1 MIKNFLL
8 FATLLISQKLIIC
21 ADECSVFSCSQLD
34 PSAETGQTCS
44 YSGTSCE
51 SIFTSC
57 GELLSSGDC
66 STAKVKFTSPT
77 QECNWNAEAQGG
89 AKCELKQLQ
98 CSDFAS
104 SLPNGFHCEDLK
116 ASANKY
122 CITVED
128 HCVEESGCP
137 SDKDTCTQHKPLDS
151 NNKWDHLRIC
161 EQTTDGCQSK
171 LKLCDDYEGNGDD
184 CSKLSTSDNTKK
196 KCVLESASSCV
207 EKDKVCEGYTGT
219 NAAECEAISNYIEDQ
234 NIYKCEYVISGSSGN
249 CKKKR
254 KECSDFKQD
263 EELCNNYTPEDSNKK
278 CVFTTIGGTEK
289 CYELPKKC
297 SDLNA
302 LTDIKDEGHCKAIKE
317 DPYSECS
324 WESDLCVKNKNK
336 CDLPTHNSAL
346 ICHDIYINNTHKCE
360 FIDNS
365 CVEVYANCNLYT
377 GNDRTKCE
385 QIIPPESNKRCILQN
400 DKQCVS
406 VPQEC
411 ESYSGNS
418 EYECINNYK
427 PLDENY
433 KCVFNSGCH
442 KELKYQKEYCYQGDE
457 SSTICE
463 AIIPKNNGEK
473 YSIKCK
479 FETESQKCVRVEKP
493 CEDYKEGNA
502 EICSSIIPKDQNK
515 KCILRSSQCK
525 EEYKT
530 CKAYNDD
537 TKATIDKTTCESII
551 SNDGKK
557 CKYTAGEND
566 GRATCASDTTN
577 KCDNTFID
585 TAVSLSSACAS
596 IKLSDISKKCSFSN
610 GECLSKSKSC
620 LELVFNGNE
629 EGIENMCKSAEASA
643 NKKCII
649 SSDKKRCL
657 EVDKSLVIED
667 EPSGPG
673 GNENTNDSTNGN
685 GPNQPEGPN
694 GTEGDKGTEGEKGT
708 EGADES
714 KPNSGKTIYLNSL
727 IAMILF
733 LLL

>member
-1 MIKNFLL
+1 MIKKFLL

-21 ADECSVFSCSQLD
+21 ADECSVFSCSQLG

-44 YSGTSCE
+44 YTGTSCE

-57 GELLSSGDC
+57 EELTEENC

-77 QECNWNAEAQGG
+77 QECYWNEAAEGG
-89 AKCELKQLQ
+89 AKCDTKQKQ
-98 CSDFAS
+98 CSDFPS
-104 SLPNGFHCEDLK
+104 SLPIGFTCEDLK
-116 ASANKY
+116 ASVNTY
-122 CITVED
+122 CITVGD

-137 SDKDTCTQHKPLDS
+137 SEKATCTTHKPLDS
-151 NNKWDHLRIC
+151 NHKWDHLKIC
-161 EQTTDGCQSK
+161 GETDNGCQSRP
-171 LKLCDDYEGNGDD
+171 KLCSEYENGDD
-184 CSKLSTSDNTKK
+184 CTKLSTSDNNNKK
-196 KCVLESASSCV
+196 KCVFESSCV
-207 EKDKVCEGYTGT
+207 EKCKVCECYTG
-219 NAAECEAISNYIEDQ
+219 NDADECEAISEYIED
-234 NIYKCEYVISGSSGN
+234 NNNYKCEYGSSGS
-249 CKKKR
+249 CTKKR
-254 KECSDFKQD
+254 KKCSDFKEMQPC
-263 EELCNNYTPEDSNKK
+263 EGYTPEDSKK
-278 CVFTTIGGTEK
+278 RCVFTTIGSSTTK

-302 LTDIKDEGHCKAIKE
+302 LTDIKDEDHCNAIKE
-317 DPYSECS
+317 DPYSECA
-324 WESDLCVKNKNK
+324 WESDSCVRKPNV
-336 CDLPTHNSAL
+336 CESAAHNSVGTCNFIFIDNA
-346 ICHDIYINNTHKCE
+346 HKCE
-360 FIDNS
+360 YIDS
-365 CVEVYANCNLYT
+365 ECVKVDYYTNCNLYT

-406 VPQEC
+406 VPKEC
-411 ESYSGNS
+411 ESYSGSS

-433 KCVFNSGCH
+433 KCVLKSGICQA
-442 KELKYQKEYCYQGDE
+442 ELKYQKEYCYQGDE
-457 SSTICE
+457 NQATCE
-463 AIIPKNNGEK
+463 DIIPKNNGEK

-479 FETESQKCVRVEKP
+479 YESSKCVRVEKP
-493 CEDYKEGNA
+493 CEDYTGTDSE
-502 EICSSIIPKDQNK
+502 ECSSIIPKDQNK
-515 KCILRSSQCK
+515 KCILRNGQCK

-537 TKATIDKTTCESII
+537 TKATIDQTTCESII

-566 GRATCASDTTN
+566 GRATCASDIKN
-577 KCDNTFID
+577 KCVD
-585 TAVSLSSACAS
+585 TLFNSEVTLSSACAS

-714 KPNSGKTIYLNSL
+714 KPNSGKAIYLNSL